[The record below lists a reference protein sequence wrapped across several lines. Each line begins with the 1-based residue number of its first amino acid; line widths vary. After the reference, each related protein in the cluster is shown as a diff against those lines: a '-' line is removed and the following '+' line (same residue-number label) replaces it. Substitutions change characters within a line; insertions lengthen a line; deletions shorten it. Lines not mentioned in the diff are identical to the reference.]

1 MLNLKKEL
9 NPKKILILGLG
20 KEGVDTLMFL
30 RKLFPGKILGVGDKD
45 KNSKFKIKNLKLL
58 RKVTWY
64 LGRDYLKPLEQYD
77 LIIKSPGIPVN
88 NQALKQA
95 FREGKITS
103 QTELF
108 LRHCPGK
115 IIGITGTKGK
125 GTTSSLIYKI
135 LKQGGKKV
143 YLVGNIGKPALSL
156 LFKAK
161 PKDIFVYEMSSHQ
174 LMNLRTSPNIAVFLN
189 IYPAHLD
196 YYRDFQEYFQAKKN
210 IFLHQKSNDVL
221 IYNKDD
227 QLLKEAV
234 KKAKSKKIS
243 FSLKSQSGDYRL
255 RQDLVVYHGKKMFH
269 TANYRLKGEFNLV
282 NTMAAIIVGRILNVP
297 LAKITNAVKNFKGMP
312 YRLEF
317 VGKYSGVDFYND
329 SLATIP
335 QATIAAIEALGDRIG
350 AIILGGFESGLDYS
364 KLARVIAQR
373 KIKNLILF
381 PTTGGKIAK
390 AVKKYFRFNK
400 SKKAINYFF
409 VNDMKE
415 AIKLSLENTEKGD
428 ICLLS
433 PASPSFGVFKNYKE
447 RGDLFKKY
455 IKVYGKKN

>member
-1 MLNLKKEL
+1 M
-9 NPKKILILGLG
+9 
-20 KEGVDTLMFL
+20 
-30 RKLFPGKILGVGDKD
+30 
-45 KNSKFKIKNLKLL
+45 
-58 RKVTWY
+58 
-64 LGRDYLKPLEQYD
+64 
-77 LIIKSPGIPVN
+77 
-88 NQALKQA
+88 
-95 FREGKITS
+95 
-103 QTELF
+103 
-108 LRHCPGK
+108 
-115 IIGITGTKGK
+115 
-125 GTTSSLIYKI
+125 
-135 LKQGGKKV
+135 
-143 YLVGNIGKPALSL
+143 
-156 LFKAK
+156 
-161 PKDIFVYEMSSHQ
+161 
-174 LMNLRTSPNIAVFLN
+174 
-189 IYPAHLD
+189 
-196 YYRDFQEYFQAKKN
+196 
-210 IFLHQKSNDVL
+210 
-221 IYNKDD
+221 
-227 QLLKEAV
+227 
-234 KKAKSKKIS
+234 
-243 FSLKSQSGDYRL
+243 KSQSGDYRL

-269 TANYRLKGEFNLV
+269 TANCRLKGEFNLV

-350 AIILGGFESGLDYS
+350 AIILGGFESGLDYG
-364 KLARVIAQR
+364 KLARIIAKR